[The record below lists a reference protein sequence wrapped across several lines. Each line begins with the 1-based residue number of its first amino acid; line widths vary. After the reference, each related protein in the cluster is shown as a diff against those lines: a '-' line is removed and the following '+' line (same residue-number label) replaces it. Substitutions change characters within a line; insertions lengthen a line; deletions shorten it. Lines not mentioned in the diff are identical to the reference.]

1 MLEFV
6 RRNRILLTSGFLLVF
21 SLLLFSTSFR
31 SEPYRDPISSILL
44 EGLAPFQVAFAWLRR
59 SAGGVWGVYFNL
71 VDTEHEN
78 LALRERI
85 DVLQGDLVRLTELEL
100 ANQRLRDLL
109 QFRASLEGD
118 VLGAR
123 VIARDPTPW
132 VRTCTI
138 DRGERDG
145 VRAGM
150 AVLSPRGV
158 VGQVTQVSR
167 TASRVLLLTDHN
179 SGIDAFVQRSRA
191 RGIVQGTPDE
201 GCQMKYLRRD
211 EDVVPGDRVLT
222 SGLDGIFPK
231 GILIGEV
238 VEVARRHRD
247 LLQVAVVR
255 PSVDLDRIE
264 EVLVTDFTLRV
275 EEAEATD

>member
-21 SLLLFSTSFR
+21 SLLLFSTSF
-31 SEPYRDPISSILL
+31 SSQPYRDPIANVLL
-44 EGLAPFQVAFAWLRR
+44 DGLAPFQVAFSWLRR
-59 SAGGVWGVYFNL
+59 SAKGVWGSYFNL
-71 VDTEHEN
+71 FDARQEN
-78 LALRERI
+78 LRLRDRI
-85 DVLQGDLVRLTELEL
+85 DGLQGDLVRLTELEL
-100 ANQRLRDLL
+100 ANERLRELL
-109 QFRASLEGD
+109 QFRSSLEGNI
-118 VLGAR
+118 LGAR

-132 VRTCTI
+132 VRTFTI

-145 VRAGM
+145 IRRGM

-158 VGQVTQVSR
+158 VGQIAQASR
-167 TASRVLLLTDHN
+167 TVSRVLLLTDHN

-191 RGIVQGTPDE
+191 RGIVQGAHE
-201 GCQMKYLRRD
+201 AGCHMQYLRRD

-231 GILIGEV
+231 GVSIGEV

-255 PSVDLDRIE
+255 PSVELERIE
-264 EVLVTDFTLRV
+264 EVLVTDVGVRV
-275 EEAEATD
+275 KDAED

>member
-1 MLEFV
+1 MLEFI

-31 SEPYRDPISSILL
+31 SQPYRDPIANVLL
-44 EGLAPFQVAFAWLRR
+44 DGLAPFQVALTWLRR
-59 SAGGVWGVYFNL
+59 SAGGIWGMYFNL
-71 VDTEHEN
+71 VDTQHEN

-85 DVLQGDLVRLTELEL
+85 DILQGDLVRLTELEL

-109 QFRASLEGD
+109 QFRASLDGE

-132 VRTCTI
+132 VRTFTI
-138 DRGERDG
+138 DRGVRDG

-158 VGQVTQVSR
+158 VGQVAQAGR

-201 GCQMKYLRRD
+201 GCHMKYLRRD

-231 GILIGEV
+231 GVLIGKV

-247 LLQVAVVR
+247 LLQVAVVH
-255 PSVDLDRIE
+255 PSVELDHIE
-264 EVLVTDFTLRV
+264 EVLVTDVKVQV
-275 EEAEATD
+275 EEAEAQD

>member
-6 RRNRILLTSGFLLVF
+6 RRNRILLTSGFSLVF
-21 SLLLFSTSFR
+21 SLLLLSTSYR
-31 SEPYRDPISSILL
+31 SQPFRDPIANVLL
-44 EGLAPFQVAFAWLRR
+44 DGLAPFQVAFAWLRR
-59 SAGGVWGVYFNL
+59 SAGGVWGGYFDL
-71 VDTEHEN
+71 FDAQRQN
-78 LALRERI
+78 LALREKI
-85 DVLQGDLVRLTELEL
+85 DALQSELVRLTELEL
-100 ANQRLRDLL
+100 ANQRLHDLL
-109 QFRASLEGD
+109 QFRFTLEGE

-132 VRTCTI
+132 VRTFTV

-145 VRAGM
+145 VRRGM
-150 AVLSPRGV
+150 AVLSPQGV
-158 VGQVTQVSR
+158 VGQVAQTSR
-167 TASRVLLLTDHN
+167 TASRILLLTDHN

-191 RGIVQGTPDE
+191 RGIVQGAHDDAE
-201 GCQMKYLRRD
+201 CQMKYLRRD

-231 GILIGEV
+231 GVLIGEV

-255 PSVDLDRIE
+255 PSAELDRIE
-264 EVLVTDFTLRV
+264 EVLVVDATV
-275 EEAEATD
+275 QVKQAEN

>member
-21 SLLLFSTSFR
+21 SLLLLSTSFR
-31 SEPYRDPISSILL
+31 SQPYRDPIANLL
-44 EGLAPFQVAFAWLRR
+44 LDGLAPFQVALAWLRR
-59 SAGGVWGVYFNL
+59 SASGVWAGYFDL
-71 VDTEHEN
+71 VDTQQEN
-78 LALRERI
+78 VVLRERV
-85 DVLQGDLVRLTELEL
+85 DVLQSEIVRLTELEL

-109 QFRASLEGD
+109 QFRSTIEGE

-123 VIARDPTPW
+123 VIARDPTLS
-132 VRTCTI
+132 VQTFTI

-145 VRAGM
+145 VRRGM
-150 AVLSPRGV
+150 AVLSPQGV
-158 VGQVTQVSR
+158 VGQITQASR

-191 RGIVQGTPDE
+191 RGIVQGAHEE
-201 GCQMKYLRRD
+201 GCHMKYLRRD
-211 EDVVPGDRVLT
+211 EDVVSGDRVLT

-231 GILIGEV
+231 GVLIGDV

-255 PSVDLDRIE
+255 PSAEFDRIE
-264 EVLVTDFTLRV
+264 EVLVVDATVRV
-275 EEAEATD
+275 KDAED